1 MVTMLTPTA
10 RRHHTNNQHKHSH
23 SNAHTPEPDLAKQRC
38 DRTAHRADGQRGQ
51 LHHHITARQPGRTET
66 DERHL
71 LPRPQWHR
79 LQWRS
84 DAQTRR
90 TGRFVV
96 QFGV

>member
-1 MVTMLTPTA
+1 MVTMLTSTA
-10 RRHHTNNQHKHSH
+10 RRHHPNNQHKHGH
-23 SNAHTPEPDLAKQRC
+23 SNTHTSEPDFAKQRGHS
-38 DRTAHRADGQRGQ
+38 TAHRVDEQRGQ
-51 LHHHITARQPGRTET
+51 LHHHVAARQPGTEA

-96 QFGV
+96 EFRV